1 MRSCLFVVK
10 SPQYPQNCHDAEWIF
25 ILIPL
30 VTIVANLV
38 AQRKQSLRRSLLTT
52 IVASVVVCVVFLAML
67 VFPGIPFH
75 LSIGGT
81 LWASSSPF
89 IFGTRLIV
97 MAITLLGDSHLRI
110 WLRPFLDRC
119 CSSPCGGLPLGTWGE
134 RKRHENRC
142 ILRRCQ
148 NSTTS

>member
-1 MRSCLFVVK
+1 MKSALLLNAVLLVSFFAAWCILDYFVVK

-52 IVASVVVCVVFLAML
+52 IVASVAVCVVFLAML
-67 VFPGIPFH
+67 VFPGILFH

-81 LWASSSPF
+81 L
-89 IFGTRLIV
+89 
-97 MAITLLGDSHLRI
+97 
-110 WLRPFLDRC
+110 
-119 CSSPCGGLPLGTWGE
+119 
-134 RKRHENRC
+134 
-142 ILRRCQ
+142 
-148 NSTTS
+148 